1 MALEQYHAKR
11 DFKKT
16 SEPSGKVARGKK
28 GAAGGIFV
36 IHKHAATRL
45 HYDLR
50 LEHDGVLWSWAV
62 TRGPSLD
69 PHEKRL
75 AVHVEDHPIEYAPF
89 EGTIPQGRIWRAAP
103 SSSGTR
109 APGCPSTTRP
119 RAMKKGHIDFE
130 LKGEKLSGKWHLV
143 RLKPRPGEK
152 RDNWLLIKSDDAAAR
167 PGEDILEEAPQS
179 VKSGLT
185 VEEVG
190 EGKAAKGKKPKVW
203 HSNRPAAGKATKAS
217 TSLDFIEPALATLQA
232 QAPAGKEWLHEIKF
246 DGYRMQ
252 AQIAGTEVKL
262 LTRTG
267 LDWTEKFGGEITAAL
282 GKLKCRDAI
291 IDGEIV
297 VLGGDG
303 ISSFSQLQ
311 ADLSSGRT
319 DRMIYY
325 VFDLMRL
332 DGEDLREEPLVERK
346 ERLRELLGAEDENA
360 AVRFSD
366 HFTEPG
372 KVMLQHA
379 CRMGLEGV
387 VSKRADAP
395 YRSGRGKVWI
405 KSKCTQ
411 RQEFVIGG
419 YLPSEKTGRGLR
431 SLLVGYHEDG
441 ALKYAGRVGTGFSA
455 KVADD
460 LKKKLDALKT
470 AKSPFDASVPKG
482 KGLVWVK
489 PELVGEVEFRSWT
502 AEHIIRHASFQGLRE
517 DKPAEEVVE
526 EKPKPA
532 DKGAKP
538 AAKAA
543 PKSRTKAAAKPA
555 KSAASDVQTSVKLSH
570 PDKLLWPDEKVS
582 KQDLLEHYAL
592 VWPRMEPFVVNRPLA
607 LVRAPDGVNGQRFFQ
622 KHASPGMH
630 ESILR
635 MKDPEDE
642 QELLFVRDFDGVA
655 ALAQFG
661 VVEIHIW
668 GSTVDKLEKP
678 DQIIFDLDPDEGLGV
693 DDVAPGCPRHPRQA
707 RRAVA
712 AELRQDLGRQG
723 LPCGRAAEAV
733 GRLDAGEGLRA
744 RLRQG
749 AGTGRARPLHGDA
762 VEEGAQGPDLHR
774 LSAQRQGLDDGRA
787 LFVTRQEGRH
797 RVDAGDMAGDRG
809 RAAAERLPDRRQDDA
824 RPAEAA
830 GPVEGLLQAG
840 QASRPALA
848 AGSPVRRCRSAR
860 RRRRPASRRA
870 RPGRRRAGTA
880 FP

>member
-1 MALEQYHAKR
+1 MALEQYRAKR

-16 SEPSGKVARGKK
+16 SEPAGKVSRAAKSK
-28 GAAGGIFV
+28 AGGIFV
-36 IHKHAATRL
+36 IQKHAATRL

-50 LEHDGVLWSWAV
+50 LEHEGVLWSWAV

-89 EGTIPQGRIWRAAP
+89 EGTIPKGEYGAGAVIVWDE
-103 SSSGTR
+103 GTWIPEHDP
-109 APGCPSTTRP
+109 AKG
-119 RAMKKGHIDFE
+119 MKKGHIDFE

-143 RLKPRPGEK
+143 RLKPRGGEK
-152 RDNWLLIKSDDAAAR
+152 RDNWLLIKSDDQAAR

-203 HSNRPAAGKATKAS
+203 HSNRPAEAKGPAKAAQR
-217 TSLDFIEPALATLQA
+217 LDFIEPALATLQS
-232 QAPAGKEWLHEIKF
+232 QTPAGKEWLHEIKF

-252 AQIAGTEVKL
+252 AQIAGTEVRL
-262 LTRTG
+262 LTRSG
-267 LDWTEKFGGEITAAL
+267 LDWTERFGGAIVAAL
-282 GKLKCRDAI
+282 GRLKCKDAI

-297 VLGGDG
+297 VLGSDG
-303 ISSFSQLQ
+303 VSSFSHLQ
-311 ADLSSGRT
+311 ADLSSSRT
-319 DRMIYY
+319 DRMLYY
-325 VFDLMRL
+325 AFDLMRL
-332 DGEDLREEPLVERK
+332 DGEDLRQEPLVERK
-346 ERLRELLGAEDENA
+346 RRLRDLLGEEDENS
-360 AVRFSD
+360 AVRYSD

-395 YRSGRGKVWI
+395 YRSGRGTSWV

-441 ALKYAGRVGTGFSA
+441 GLKYAGRVGTGFSA

-460 LKKKLDALKT
+460 LKKKLDALKA

-502 AEHIIRHASFQGLRE
+502 GDNMIRHASFQGLRE

-532 DKGAKP
+532 GKAAKTAGKSAPRRKAASSAAKGA
-538 AAKAA
+538 AK
-543 PKSRTKAAAKPA
+543 
-555 KSAASDVQTSVKLSH
+555 TSVSLSH

-582 KQDLLEHYAL
+582 KADLLDHYAT
-592 VWPRMEPFVVNRPLA
+592 VWPRMQQFVVNRPLA
-607 LVRAPDGVNGQRFFQ
+607 LVRAPDGINGQRFFQ

-630 ESILR
+630 EKILR
-635 MKDPEDE
+635 TKDPEDG
-642 QELLFVRDFDGVA
+642 QELLYVKDFDGVA

-668 GSTVDKLEKP
+668 GSTVDHLEKP
-678 DQIIFDLDPDEGLGV
+678 DQIIFDLDPDEGLDV
-693 DDVAPGCPRHPRQA
+693 DNVRLAAIDIRTRLEELSLPSFVKTSGGKGYHVVVPLKPSADWTRVKGFAHDFAKAMSQAEPDRFTATLSKKARKGRIFIDYLRNGKGSTTVAPYSS
-707 RRAVA
+707 RAKKGATVSMPVTWQ
-712 AELRQDLGRQG
+712 EVEDG
-723 LPCGRAAEAV
+723 LLPNAFPIGDKTT
-733 GRLDAGEGLRA
+733 LD
-744 RLRQG
+744 RLRQ
-749 AGTGRARPLHGDA
+749 
-762 VEEGAQGPDLHR
+762 PDPW
-774 LSAQRQGLDDGRA
+774 QDFFRQGKPLGR
-787 LFVTRQEGRH
+787 
-797 RVDAGDMAGDRG
+797 
-809 RAAAERLPDRRQDDA
+809 
-824 RPAEAA
+824 
-830 GPVEGLLQAG
+830 
-840 QASRPALA
+840 S
-848 AGSPVRRCRSAR
+848 
-860 RRRRPASRRA
+860 
-870 RPGRRRAGTA
+870 
-880 FP
+880 